1 MPKFSVKRPMTVFVV
16 VMIIIALG
24 IVSLPGMTPDLM
36 PSIDLPYVVVMTTY
50 PGATP
55 EEIEEQVTRPLE
67 EGLAIAKDKIEKLNT
82 RLLDQAGSSLAGA
95 KTQINSD
102 LVVE

>member
-1 MPKFSVKRPMTVFVV
+1 
-16 VMIIIALG
+16 MIIIALG

-50 PGATP
+50 PGATS
-55 EEIEEQVTRPLE
+55 EEIEKQVTKPLE
-67 EGLAIAKDKIEKLNT
+67 DGLAIAKDKIEKLNT

-95 KTQINSD
+95 KTQINSV